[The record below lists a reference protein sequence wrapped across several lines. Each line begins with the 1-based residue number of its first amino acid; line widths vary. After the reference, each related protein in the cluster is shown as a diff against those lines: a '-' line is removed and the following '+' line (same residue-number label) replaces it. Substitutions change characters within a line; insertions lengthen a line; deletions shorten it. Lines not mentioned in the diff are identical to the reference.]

1 MCLCSSAALLTRDRA
16 PLALALIGLLLV
28 ALALPYDAMALL
40 LGLAAPKRVGGSPF
54 TPVPKDGVLV
64 LSVAL
69 SRGGNLADNRVN
81 QLDVTLQA
89 SALVHA
95 CPTNT
100 NCYTIAYVMYR
111 DGVQGPNGRTSAAI
125 TTAASTV
132 SFGFAQFRQDSY
144 LNISVTITLAR
155 QA

>member
-1 MCLCSSAALLTRDRA
+1 MCLCSSAALLARDRA

-40 LGLAAPKRVGGSPF
+40 LGLATPKRVGGSPF

-95 CPTNT
+95 CTT
-100 NCYTIAYVMYR
+100 TCYTIAYVMYL
-111 DGVQGPNGRTSAAI
+111 DSVPGPNGRTSAAI
-125 TTAASTV
+125 TTAATTV
-132 SFGFAQFRQDSY
+132 SFRFAQFTQSSFS
-144 LNISVTITLAR
+144 NISVTITLAR